1 MMTASPTFAAR
12 GTLKGRHVLLAFLG
26 FFAVF
31 ASVDIFMMYR
41 ALSTFGGVDNVN
53 AYRDGLAYNSRIA
66 QGEQQDKA
74 GWHDS
79 LEVLSAPQRL
89 RLALLDSDGRP
100 VFDAGVHA
108 TIGRPATNRF
118 DLELPLRKTEPGVFE
133 ADVASLEAGTW
144 VVTVEAFKSGEQQ
157 KPFYEMRRRVW
168 LKP

>member
-1 MMTASPTFAAR
+1 MMTASPMPASR
-12 GTLKGRHVLLAFLG
+12 GTLKGRHVLFAFLG

-31 ASVDIFMMYR
+31 AAVDIFMIHR

-66 QGEQQDKA
+66 QGEQQNRA

-79 LEVLSAPQRL
+79 LEVLSEPQRL
-89 RLALLDSDGRP
+89 RLAILDSDDGP
-100 VFDAGVHA
+100 VADGSLHA

-118 DLELPLRKTEPGVFE
+118 DIELPLRKIEPGVFE

-144 VVTVEAFKSGEQQ
+144 VVTVEAFQPGEQQ

>member
-1 MMTASPTFAAR
+1 MAATTTISGR
-12 GTLKGRHVLLAFLG
+12 GTLKGRHVLFAFLG

-31 ASVDIFMMYR
+31 ASVDIFMIYR

-79 LEVLSAPQRL
+79 LELLAAPQRL
-89 RLALLDSDGRP
+89 RLQILNSDGRP
-100 VFDAGVHA
+100 VSDAGVHA

-118 DLELPLRKTEPGVFE
+118 DLELPLRRTEPGVFE